1 VKQVKASKHPKGELK
16 KVIEKTKKPI
26 TALRLQRIIGLVIA
40 LLLLTAVVFLS
51 LMIGAK
57 PLSIGVVWK
66 ALFSSSNSYNYAI
79 IHESRIPRTIIALA
93 VGPAFGLAGA
103 VIQALTRNPLADPGI
118 LGVNAGAAFAV
129 ALAVGIFSV
138 TSTSSYIWFALIG
151 ALIATIAIYFIGGGA
166 GKKSPTPEQITLA
179 GVAMAAALDGI
190 TTALSL
196 MNSRAF
202 AGMLNWRVGSLARKG
217 LEDLWPIMPFLI
229 VGILVALV
237 IAPALNAI
245 AFGDDRAS
253 SLGVNVGLIRIFG
266 LISVTLLAG
275 GATAIAGPIVF
286 LGLMVPHCVRWFV
299 GPDQPWIFLYSIVI
313 APLILLLSDIIGRV
327 VLSTGEVP
335 VGIITG
341 FVGAP
346 ILLILVRR
354 RKVSRI

>member
-1 VKQVKASKHPKGELK
+1 VTASKQPKGEAIKVVEK
-16 KVIEKTKKPI
+16 KIKPI
-26 TALRLQRIIGLVIA
+26 TALRLRRITGFVFA
-40 LLLLTAVVFLS
+40 LFLLSVVVFLS

-57 PLSIGVVWK
+57 PLSFGVVWE
-66 ALFSSSNSYNYAI
+66 ALFSSANSYDYTI

-129 ALAVGIFSV
+129 ALAVGVFSIS
-138 TSTSSYIWFALIG
+138 STSIYMWFAIAG
-151 ALIATIAIYFIGGGA
+151 ALVATIAIFFIGGGA

-179 GVAMAAALDGI
+179 GVAMAAALEGI

-202 AGMLNWRVGSLARKG
+202 AGMLSWRVGSVARKA
-217 LEDLWPIMPFLI
+217 LEELWPIIPLLI
-229 VGILVALV
+229 VGILVALA

-253 SLGVNVGLIRIFG
+253 SLGVNVGMIRIFG
-266 LISVTLLAG
+266 LISITLLAG

-299 GPDQPWIFLYSIVI
+299 GPDQPWIFLYSLVI
-313 APLILLLSDIIGRV
+313 APLILLLADIIGRV
-327 VLSTGEVP
+327 VISPGEVP

-341 FVGAP
+341 FIGAP

-354 RKVSRI
+354 RKVSRL

>member
-1 VKQVKASKHPKGELK
+1 MTASKQPSGELK
-16 KVIEKTKKPI
+16 KVVEKKIKPI
-26 TALRLQRIIGLVIA
+26 TALRLRRIIGLAFA
-40 LLLLTAVVFLS
+40 LFLLTVAVFLS

-57 PLSIGVVWK
+57 PLSFDVVWN
-66 ALFSSSNSYNYAI
+66 ALFSTSDSYDYTI
-79 IHESRIPRTIIALA
+79 IHESRIPRTIVALA

-129 ALAVGIFSV
+129 ALAVGVFSI
-138 TSTSSYIWFALIG
+138 TSMSSYIWFALAG
-151 ALIATIAIYFIGGGA
+151 ALIATIAIYIIGGGA
-166 GKKSPTPEQITLA
+166 GKKSPTPVQITLA

-196 MNSRAF
+196 VNSRAF

-217 LEDLWPIMPFLI
+217 LEDLWPIIPFLI
-229 VGILVALV
+229 VGILIALV

-245 AFGDDRAS
+245 AYGDDRAS
-253 SLGVNVGLIRIFG
+253 SLGVNVKMIRIFG
-266 LISVTLLAG
+266 LISITLLAG

-286 LGLMVPHCVRWFV
+286 LGLMVPHCVRWFI
-299 GPDQPWIFLYSIVI
+299 GPDQPWIFLYSLVI

-327 VLSTGEVP
+327 VMSPGEIP

-354 RKVSRI
+354 RKASSL

>member
-1 VKQVKASKHPKGELK
+1 MTASKQPIGKPK
-16 KVIEKTKKPI
+16 KVVEKKMKPI
-26 TALRLQRIIGLVIA
+26 TALRLQRMIGLVVA
-40 LLLLTAVVFLS
+40 LFLLSVAIFLS

-57 PLSIGVVWK
+57 PLSFGFVWE
-66 ALFSSSNSYNYAI
+66 ALFSSANSYDYTVV
-79 IHESRIPRTIIALA
+79 HESRIPRTIIALA

-129 ALAVGIFSV
+129 ALAVGVFSI
-138 TSTSSYIWFALIG
+138 TSMSIYIWFALAG
-151 ALIATIAIYFIGGGA
+151 ALTTTVAIYFIGGGA
-166 GKKSPTPEQITLA
+166 GKKSPSPEQITLA
-179 GVAMAAALDGI
+179 GVAMGAALGGI
-190 TTALSL
+190 TTSLSL

-217 LEDLWPIMPFLI
+217 LEDLWPIIPFLL
-229 VGILVALV
+229 VGILIALA
-237 IAPALNAI
+237 IAPALNPI
-245 AFGDDRAS
+245 AYGDDRAA
-253 SLGVNVGLIRIFG
+253 SLGVNLKMIRILG

-286 LGLMVPHCVRWFV
+286 LGLMVPHCVRWFI
-299 GPDQPWIFLYSIVI
+299 GPDQPWIFLYSLVI

-327 VLSTGEVP
+327 VISPAEVP

-346 ILLILVRR
+346 ILIILMRR
-354 RKVSRI
+354 RKVSSL

>member
-1 VKQVKASKHPKGELK
+1 MAASKQPKK
-16 KVIEKTKKPI
+16 AVEKNIKSI
-26 TALRLQRIIGLVIA
+26 TALRLQRIIGLVFA
-40 LLLLTAVVFLS
+40 LLLLMVVVFLS

-57 PLSIGVVWK
+57 PLSFGVVWE
-66 ALFSSSNSYNYAI
+66 ALFSSTESYDYTI

-129 ALAVGIFSV
+129 AIAVGIFSI
-138 TSTSSYIWFALIG
+138 SSISSYIWFALAG
-151 ALIATIAIYFIGGGA
+151 ALVASIAIYFIGGGA

-179 GVAMAAALDGI
+179 GVAMAAALNGI

-196 MNSRAF
+196 VDSRAF

-217 LEDLWPIMPFLI
+217 LEDLWPIIPFLI
-229 VGILVALV
+229 VGILLALA
-237 IAPALNAI
+237 IAPALNTI

-253 SLGVNVGLIRIFG
+253 SLGVNVNRIRIIG
-266 LISVTLLAG
+266 LLSITLLAG

-286 LGLMVPHCVRWFV
+286 LGLMVPHCVRWFI
-299 GPDQPWIFLYSIVI
+299 GPDQPWIFLYSLVI
-313 APLILLLSDIIGRV
+313 APSILLLSDIIGRV
-327 VLSTGEVP
+327 VMSPAEVP

-346 ILLILVRR
+346 ILLILMRR
-354 RKVSRI
+354 RKVSGL